1 MNILY
6 LSNNTGFD
14 SLYFWINKRKE
25 VKSILYYS
33 DKLNEIFLNKFKPDL
48 IISYGYRYI
57 ISGSIVKEYKNKI
70 MNLHIS
76 YLPFNR
82 GADPNVWSIL
92 EGTTKGVTIH
102 FIDEGIDTGD
112 ILFQKEV
119 TYDEEENTLAS
130 SYNLLQYEIQ
140 QLFKENWKE
149 IVAFDYHIK
158 KQIGLGTFHYVKDFN
173 AIKDIILGDE
183 GWNVSII
190 EAKNRYQNFLKEI
203 L

>member
-6 LSNNTGFD
+6 LSNNSQLD
-14 SLYFWINKRKE
+14 SLYYWIKKRKE

-33 DKLNEIFLNKFKPDL
+33 DKLNEILLNIFKPDL

-57 ISGSIVKEYKNKI
+57 INNSIVKEYKNKI
-70 MNLHIS
+70 INLHIS

-92 EGTTKGVTIH
+92 ENTTKGVTIH

-112 ILFQKEV
+112 ILFQKEII
-119 TYDEEENTLAS
+119 YDEEKHTLAS

-140 QLFKENWKE
+140 KMFKDHWSE
-149 IVAFDYHIK
+149 IVYSMYQPQ
-158 KQIGLGTFHYVKDFN
+158 KQYGAGSIHYIKDFKV
-173 AIKDIILGDE
+173 IKDILLGNE
-183 GWNVSII
+183 GWDVLIP
-190 EAKNRYQNFLKEI
+190 EFKDRYKKYLKEK